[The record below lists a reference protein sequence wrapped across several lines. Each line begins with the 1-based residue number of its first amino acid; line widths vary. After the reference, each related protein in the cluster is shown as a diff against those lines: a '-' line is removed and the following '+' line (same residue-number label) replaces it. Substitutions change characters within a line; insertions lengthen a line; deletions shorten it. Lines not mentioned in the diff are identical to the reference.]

1 MADTTTTP
9 TFTGGMSKIGS
20 NFSSL
25 TDAEKVAVYKSTSN
39 NTDIT
44 VSDLALISP
53 FIARVYYEE

>member
-25 TDAEKVAVYKSTSN
+25 TDAEKVAAYKSTS
-39 NTDIT
+39 TAAAT

-53 FIARVYYEE
+53 FIARMYYED

>member
-25 TDAEKVAVYKSTSN
+25 TDAEKVAVYKSTST
-39 NTDIT
+39 TDAT

-53 FIARVYYEE
+53 FIARMYYED

>member
-25 TDAEKVAVYKSTSN
+25 TDAEKVAVYKSTSI
-39 NTDIT
+39 TGAT

-53 FIARVYYEE
+53 FIARMYYED